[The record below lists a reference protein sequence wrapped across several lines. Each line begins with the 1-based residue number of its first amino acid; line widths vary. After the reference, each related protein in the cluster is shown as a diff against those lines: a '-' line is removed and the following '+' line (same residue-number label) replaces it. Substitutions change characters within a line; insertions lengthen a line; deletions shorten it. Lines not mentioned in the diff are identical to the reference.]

1 MGLIDQLMEKSW
13 EPLPDATVASR
24 DRGWAYLPAAMVS
37 LRIFLAVVAVL
48 FTLLIIVYLERME
61 FPDWQD
67 LADPGVL
74 WLNTAVLIL
83 SSAGLEWA
91 RGAAHRG
98 QLSGVRSGLLVGG
111 ICAFA
116 FLAGQLVAARQLVDA
131 GVFASTNPSVGFYYL
146 ITGLH
151 AAHLLGGLVAWGRTF
166 AKLRSGVEVGQ
177 LRLSVDLCALYWHFL
192 LLVWLGLFSL
202 LLLT

>member
-1 MGLIDQLMEKSW
+1 MGLFEQLMEKSW
-13 EPLPDATVASR
+13 EPLPDATVAAR

-37 LRIFLAVVAVL
+37 LRLFLAVVGVL
-48 FTLLIIVYLERME
+48 FGLLAIVYIERME
-61 FPDWQD
+61 FADWRP
-67 LADPGVL
+67 LSDPGIL

-83 SSAGLEWA
+83 SSVGMEWA

-98 QLSGVRSGLLVGG
+98 RRSGVQAGLLVGG
-111 ICAFA
+111 LCAFG

-131 GVFASTNPSVGFYYL
+131 GMFAATNPSVGFYYL

-166 AKLRSGVEVGQ
+166 AKFSRGVEIGL

-192 LLVWLGLFSL
+192 LLVWLGLFGL